1 MEEALFA
8 KHDYE
13 GFASWFDQM
22 NFQTLN
28 EVYRWNIFR
37 MFKLKLSPDE
47 VIYPLSTAM
56 IEEMMKKQD
65 DLSFMEDVRYTPGE
79 AREIARRQLDDKLTS
94 HILLLTRMEKYEET
108 LPYFENL
115 SKEGLYSNSDLNVA
129 ISKFWKRPGID
140 RDIFRVGGV
149 CARECG

>member
-1 MEEALFA
+1 M
-8 KHDYE
+8 
-13 GFASWFDQM
+13 
-22 NFQTLN
+22 N

-56 IEEMMKKQD
+56 IEEMMKKQG
-65 DLSFMEDVRYTPGE
+65 DLSFMEDVRYTPGQ

-115 SKEGLYSNSDLNVA
+115 SKEGLYSNSDLNEA
-129 ISKFWKRPGID
+129 YIQILKRP
-140 RDIFRVGGV
+140 
-149 CARECG
+149 E